1 MKARTIPTKL
11 ITAVISLAALAAIW
25 AVWPAGPVL
34 ALQNSESHSFSW
46 GCAPGQT
53 ARLTV
58 LNSGEERGYIINW
71 KFLDAEGRT
80 LARSEEP
87 VMVLLGEMKSFDLD
101 GDTLDT
107 AGDRFGRIQMRGV
120 VMTQSNPN
128 ESNLRVSVEVFNN
141 ADGKTTVFCQ
151 NNL

>member
-1 MKARTIPTKL
+1 MKARTIPAKL
-11 ITAVISLAALAAIW
+11 ITVVITLATLAAIW
-25 AVWPAGPVL
+25 GAWSAGSVL

-58 LNSGEERGYIINW
+58 LNTGEARGYIINW

-87 VMVLLGEMKSFDLD
+87 VMVPLGEMKSFDLD
-101 GDTLDT
+101 GDSLDQPR
-107 AGDRFGRIQMRGV
+107 DRFGRIQMRAV
-120 VMTQSNPN
+120 VTTLGGPDTK
-128 ESNLRVSVEVFNN
+128 NLRVSVEVFNN